1 MNLQDQVIY
10 RCIHAA
16 CARQLPRRVNF
27 CPWCGTGQHDG
38 VVNPA
43 HAVRPEPV
51 VYQAVYESEIPVEPV
66 AAVPPIIAAPA
77 AVVAEALPP
86 AAPAPAVPTATAAD
100 TAAVAAVAAA
110 AASAAS
116 SPATAAAVSPSAAE
130 PPAAAVP
137 PTAKPPPVAAAMPPR
152 RAPVRL
158 RWWLV
163 AMAALCLI
171 WIVAKPNAAKKI
183 ESRIQSAMTASAE
196 CRLNDAQSELIALR
210 MTRATPEQL
219 ARLQSAIS
227 AAGTAC
233 GKKKQRDKAWGE
245 ATNAVESALAEG
257 DFAKAQARLSQ
268 FTKRWNEDDESR
280 KLKTRINE
288 RRAAAPPL
296 APLPLPEVIERSRPM
311 LPPLPATAPDQA
323 RGLGQRQSA
332 RNLIDEAERA
342 LRAGNY
348 RAAVDKLETCI
359 TMVDEG
365 NRECAAFKVHADRM
379 LREHDRCLA
388 AGREWVEDR
397 CI

>member
-38 VVNPA
+38 VVNPSHVA
-43 HAVRPEPV
+43 RPVQAEYLV
-51 VYQAVYESEIPVEPV
+51 ERQTEGQGGHQVEYQAAYESERAVE
-66 AAVPPIIAAPA
+66 ADEA
-77 AVVAEALPP
+77 AVVPEMAAAPVIVVPEALPP
-86 AAPAPAVPTATAAD
+86 AAPPPPPAPPPSPPPPTPPLAKPAPMG
-100 TAAVAAVAAA
+100 AAA
-110 AASAAS
+110 
-116 SPATAAAVSPSAAE
+116 
-130 PPAAAVP
+130 
-137 PTAKPPPVAAAMPPR
+137 PPR
-152 RAPVRL
+152 REPVRL

-163 AMAALCLI
+163 ALAALWLI
-171 WIVAKPNAAKKI
+171 WIYAKPNAAKKI
-183 ESRIQSAMTASAE
+183 ESRIESAMTASAE

-210 MTRATPEQL
+210 MTRATPAQL
-219 ARLQSAIS
+219 ERLQSAIS
-227 AAGTAC
+227 TASATC
-233 GKKKQRDKAWGE
+233 GKKKQRDKAWGDT
-245 ATNAVESALAEG
+245 TNAVESALAEG
-257 DFAKAQARLSQ
+257 DFGRAQARLSQ
-268 FTKRWNEDDESR
+268 FTKRWNEDEESR
-280 KLKTRINE
+280 KLKARINE

-296 APLPLPEVIERSRPM
+296 APLPPPEVIERSRPV
-311 LPPLPATAPDQA
+311 LPAPAP
-323 RGLGQRQSA
+323 GQSA

-379 LREHDRCLA
+379 LRERERCVA
-388 AGREWVEDR
+388 AGRVWVEDR

>member
-43 HAVRPEPV
+43 HVARPAQVEYV
-51 VYQAVYESEIPVEPV
+51 AAYESERPPEPVEPV
-66 AAVPPIIAAPA
+66 PELAAAPLAAVPQAAPI
-77 AVVAEALPP
+77 P
-86 AAPAPAVPTATAAD
+86 
-100 TAAVAAVAAA
+100 
-110 AASAAS
+110 
-116 SPATAAAVSPSAAE
+116 
-130 PPAAAVP
+130 PPAAAAP
-137 PTAKPPPVAAAMPPR
+137 PAKPPTSPAASGPPKR
-152 RAPVRL
+152 EPVRL

-163 AMAALCLI
+163 AMAALWLI
-171 WIVAKPNAAKKI
+171 WIYAKPNAAKKI
-183 ESRIQSAMTASAE
+183 ESRIESAMTASVE

-219 ARLQSAIS
+219 SRLQSAIS
-227 AAGTAC
+227 AAGVSC

-245 ATNAVESALAEG
+245 TTNAVESALAEG
-257 DFAKAQARLSQ
+257 DFGKAQARLSQ
-268 FTKRWNEDDESR
+268 FTKRWNEDEEAR
-280 KLKTRINE
+280 KLKARINE

-296 APLPLPEVIERSRPM
+296 APLPLPEVIERSRPV
-311 LPPLPATAPDQA
+311 LPQQA
-323 RGLGQRQSA
+323 QGQSA

-359 TMVDEG
+359 TMVDDG
-365 NRECAAFKVHADRM
+365 ARECAAFKVHADRM
-379 LREHDRCLA
+379 LRERERCVA
-388 AGREWVEDR
+388 AGRVWVEDR

>member
-43 HAVRPEPV
+43 HVARPAQVE
-51 VYQAVYESEIPVEPV
+51 YQAAYESDRPVEPEEAV
-66 AAVPPIIAAPA
+66 PEVLAPPLAAVPEP
-77 AVVAEALPP
+77 LPP
-86 AAPAPAVPTATAAD
+86 AAPAVAPEAAPAAAPEVAPAAAPAAAPAVAPAAM
-100 TAAVAAVAAA
+100 AAA
-110 AASAAS
+110 AA
-116 SPATAAAVSPSAAE
+116 AAAA
-130 PPAAAVP
+130 PPA
-137 PTAKPPPVAAAMPPR
+137 AKPPPMGAAIPPKR
-152 RAPVRL
+152 EPVRL

-163 AMAALCLI
+163 AMAALWLI
-171 WIVAKPNAAKKI
+171 WIYAKPNAAKKI
-183 ESRIQSAMTASAE
+183 ESRIESAMKASAE

-219 ARLQSAIS
+219 ERLQSAIS
-227 AAGTAC
+227 AAGTTC

-245 ATNAVESALAEG
+245 TTNAVESALVEG
-257 DFAKAQARLSQ
+257 DFAKAQARLAQ

-311 LPPLPATAPDQA
+311 LPPLAP
-323 RGLGQRQSA
+323 GQGQGQSA
-332 RNLIDEAERA
+332 HNLIDEAERA

-365 NRECAAFKVHADRM
+365 ARECAAFKVHAERM
-379 LREHDRCLA
+379 LREDRCVA
-388 AGREWVEDR
+388 AGHVWMEDR